1 MTPRLALLTA
11 LPWQRP
17 AFIRAAYDPRGDY
30 ARRFADDPLAAWD
43 GAEGYA
49 VRVAAPLQALLEQAR
64 ALGLRVVDGAVLADL
79 QAATTHCDA
88 VILLAHW
95 KDAQVTREDLH
106 ASDAPSV
113 AAALQTS
120 AMHGFCLGPQEHPAL
135 AGQLAALAEL
145 DLDGVAKLLHRHV
158 HATQPA
164 PGRGTQGAFADVT
177 HPHTWAAERRAALEA
192 ALGPL
197 LYPGNR
203 LELADGLHSRQAVEG
218 AVADGFSGV
227 LDLTICAS
235 TILASHL
242 DRVRC
247 GAFRIVQFTS
257 AIDPESACLALQ
269 QALALLACGPSVDY
283 LVARAQAVEDLQAAL
298 AGAAAPTAPVPPPS
312 PPSPASAL
320 PWWRRLF

>member
-247 GAFRIVQFTS
+247 GACRIVQFTS

-269 QALALLACGPSVDY
+269 QALALLACGPTVDY

>member
-11 LPWQRP
+11 LPWQRA

-43 GAEGYA
+43 GDDGYA
-49 VRVAAPLQALLEQAR
+49 VRVAAPLQALLEQAQ

-88 VILLAHW
+88 IILLAHW
-95 KDAQVTREDLH
+95 KGAQVTREDLH

-113 AAALQTS
+113 AAALRAS
-120 AMHGFCLGPQEHPAL
+120 AVRGFCLGLHEHPAL
-135 AGQLAALAEL
+135 ASQLAALAEL
-145 DLDGVAKLLHRHV
+145 DLDGVADLLHRHV

-177 HPHTWAAERRAALEA
+177 DPHTWAAERRVALEA

-197 LYPGNR
+197 LCAGNR
-203 LELADGLHSRQAVEG
+203 LELADGLHSRQAVES
-218 AVADGFSGV
+218 AVADGFAGV
-227 LDLTICAS
+227 LDLTLCTS
-235 TILASHL
+235 TTLASHL
-242 DRVRC
+242 DRARC
-247 GAFRIVQFTS
+247 GACRIVQFTS

-269 QALALLACGPSVDY
+269 QTLALLTCGPPVDY
-283 LVARAQAVEDLQAAL
+283 LVARAQALEDLQAAL
-298 AGAAAPTAPVPPPS
+298 ADAAALPASKLPLAP
-312 PPSPASAL
+312 PASSAL